1 MVVGTRV
8 PRQKAMPIPGL
19 SQVFEGNSDVI
30 KRFLTTNDVE
40 ST

>member
-19 SQVFEGNSDVI
+19 GQVFEGNFEAI

-40 ST
+40 